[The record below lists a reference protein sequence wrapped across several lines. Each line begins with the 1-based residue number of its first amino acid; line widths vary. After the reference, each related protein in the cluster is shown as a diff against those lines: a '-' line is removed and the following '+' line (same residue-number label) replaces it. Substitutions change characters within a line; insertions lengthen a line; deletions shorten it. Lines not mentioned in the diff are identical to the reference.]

1 VGPAVAKS
9 MSDIEDLEEFA
20 RQTAPHVN
28 GRTHNACRGK
38 GVRWCISPNI
48 ERASAPHVVEETVA
62 PKEGSEPETPAPIIH
77 IFTGAEITSYT
88 ELIGVIRTRVG
99 QLGVRYLDFD
109 QLAGFAEGLSGKV
122 FGAAQVKRLG
132 IEKMF
137 DALRAAGLRI
147 RIEED
152 PEQTAKMRA
161 RIAANFEPRQT
172 NQARQGND
180 SNMSNEAISRVL
192 GYLANKTGGL
202 TVLNAAVKQARSNCA
217 RRAAKVL
224 WEKRRACGPA
234 DFTAPL
240 DHYQAAE

>member
-1 VGPAVAKS
+1 VTTLGEMVTCYNE
-9 MSDIEDLEEFA
+9 MIQRLRD
-20 RQTAPHVN
+20 
-28 GRTHNACRGK
+28 
-38 GVRWCISPNI
+38 
-48 ERASAPHVVEETVA
+48 
-62 PKEGSEPETPAPIIH
+62 
-77 IFTGAEITSYT
+77 
-88 ELIGVIRTRVG
+88 RVG
-99 QLGVRYLDFD
+99 QLELRYLDFD

-122 FGAAQVKRLG
+122 FGGAQVKRLG

-192 GYLANKTGGL
+192 GYLANKRGGL
-202 TVLNAAVKQARSNCA
+202 TVLNAAVKEARSNCA
-217 RRAAKVL
+217 RRAAKAS
-224 WEKRRACGPA
+224 WEKGAPA
-234 DFTAPL
+234 ALAISPHTSETSRGSTRQRL
-240 DHYQAAE
+240 